1 MRVFSVL
8 ASPRIKGNTSVVLK
22 RFLEGVRENHSG
34 VEEYTAILHEKS
46 IKPCMACDNCKTG
59 PKVCVISDDM
69 QQLYREV
76 EAADVIVLAT
86 PIYWWNMT
94 AQLKTFIDRLYAM
107 DFEKSF
113 KGKRLVLL
121 MTYGG
126 EDPNSGAEIVEKS
139 FREICEF
146 LSMEFTG
153 KFGLCSENPIEL
165 RERSLEEAYSLGR
178 KL

>member
-1 MRVFSVL
+1 
-8 ASPRIKGNTSVVLK
+8 
-22 RFLEGVRENHSG
+22 
-34 VEEYTAILHEKS
+34 
-46 IKPCMACDNCKTG
+46 
-59 PKVCVISDDM
+59 M

-94 AQLKTFIDRLYAM
+94 AQLKTFVDRLYAM

-113 KGKRLVLL
+113 KGKRMVLL

-146 LSMEFTG
+146 LSMEFAC
-153 KFGLCSENPIEL
+153 KFGLCSENPIEI
-165 RERSLEEAYSLGR
+165 RERALEEAYSLGR